1 MVLLVWMYYKGQFL
15 CFFRG
20 QFFVVIKK
28 AAVLA
33 TFFGIVYSKLHTC
46 LLMVNLFESSFTCVP
61 ICLFFTGSQ
70 LKLHRLFSRLL
81 QRGSSHDSVVRCHLL
96 RKCSG
101 IIMNAS
107 PQASLFRFIP
117 AASCPLPRLVGQAL
131 TRLVTVSSMCYHTST
146 SALSTSSSS
155 RGFTS

>member
-1 MVLLVWMYYKGQFL
+1 MNNLVYECNNTGVMVLLVWVYYKGQFL

-61 ICLFFTGSQ
+61 ICLFFTGLQ
-70 LKLHRLFSRLL
+70 LKLHRLF
-81 QRGSSHDSVVRCHLL
+81 
-96 RKCSG
+96 
-101 IIMNAS
+101 
-107 PQASLFRFIP
+107 F
-117 AASCPLPRLVGQAL
+117 
-131 TRLVTVSSMCYHTST
+131 
-146 SALSTSSSS
+146 
-155 RGFTS
+155 